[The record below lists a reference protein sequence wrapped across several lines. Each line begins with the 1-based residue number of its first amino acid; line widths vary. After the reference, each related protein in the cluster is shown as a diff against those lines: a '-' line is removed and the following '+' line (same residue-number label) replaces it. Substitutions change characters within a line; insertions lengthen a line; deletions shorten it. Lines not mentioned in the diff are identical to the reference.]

1 MTITN
6 LPSDFTIGILIS
18 WSFISNSKELSSLN
32 VFNYR
37 NIAQG
42 HRNTTWKSL
51 KKINALNRKE
61 IRKNKVQSLTWTW
74 KQYQI
79 KNHVIIKCT
88 VVA

>member
-42 HRNTTWKSL
+42 HTVETQHGKAL
-51 KKINALNRKE
+51 KKLMP
-61 IRKNKVQSLTWTW
+61 
-74 KQYQI
+74 
-79 KNHVIIKCT
+79 
-88 VVA
+88 